1 MALSSPGIGSNLDVN
16 GIVSQLMSIERQ
28 PLTALAKQEASYQAQ
43 LSAYGNLKGALSF
56 FQSSVRALSDL
67 SKFQAVTANVSDSTV
82 FTASAGSSA
91 VPGSYSVTAT
101 QLAQSQKIV
110 GTGFVNVSDVVGTGT
125 LTFQFGTTSGATFT
139 ANNNKPSK
147 AVTIDAAHSSLAGVR
162 DAINAAN
169 IGVSATIVNDGSAAP
184 NKLVLT
190 STDSGAANSL
200 KITVADLTDASNVD
214 NAGLSQL
221 AYDPAG
227 TLGNGKNLS
236 QTVAAQDALLTVDG
250 ITGISKASNSIT
262 DVIQGVTLNLV
273 KAGTSTLTVARDV
286 TSVQGSVAAFV
297 NAYNSLNK
305 TVSDL
310 TAYNS
315 ATKQGAILQGDSSA
329 TSMQKRIRGVL
340 SSAITGS
347 NGNLTTLSQVGVS
360 FQKDGTLLLDLTKL
374 QSAINTNF
382 SDIASLFAAVGK
394 PTDSLVNYASATAN
408 TQPGAYALSV
418 TSLATQGNAVGG
430 AGVLSYT
437 LTTGVN
443 DGLALTVDGVST
455 SVTLSPGT

>member
-110 GTGFVNVSDVVGTGT
+110 STGFVNVSDIVGTGT

-139 ANNNKPSK
+139 ANSNKPSK

-286 TSVQGSVAAFV
+286 TSVQC
-297 NAYNSLNK
+297 LHWRRR
-305 TVSDL
+305 
-310 TAYNS
+310 
-315 ATKQGAILQGDSSA
+315 
-329 TSMQKRIRGVL
+329 MRH
-340 SSAITGS
+340 
-347 NGNLTTLSQVGVS
+347 
-360 FQKDGTLLLDLTKL
+360 
-374 QSAINTNF
+374 
-382 SDIASLFAAVGK
+382 
-394 PTDSLVNYASATAN
+394 
-408 TQPGAYALSV
+408 
-418 TSLATQGNAVGG
+418 
-430 AGVLSYT
+430 
-437 LTTGVN
+437 
-443 DGLALTVDGVST
+443 
-455 SVTLSPGT
+455 